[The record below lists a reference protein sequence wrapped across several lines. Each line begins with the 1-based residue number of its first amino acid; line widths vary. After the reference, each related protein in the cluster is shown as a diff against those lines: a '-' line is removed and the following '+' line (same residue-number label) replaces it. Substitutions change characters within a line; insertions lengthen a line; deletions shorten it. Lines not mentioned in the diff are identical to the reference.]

1 MQRTPLENWIKTKIG
16 ADTLAAYQ
24 LKRLRETLR
33 YVRENSRFYRDLL
46 RGIKPDS
53 IENIEDISKIPFTAP
68 DMLAGDPNGFLCVP
82 PHEVSRIVTLP
93 TSGTTSRP
101 KRLFFTPEDIE
112 LTVVFFHHGM
122 SALVRPGERVMIFM
136 PGETPD
142 SVGDVLKRGL
152 ARLGCEGLVYG
163 AVSDYGDASGAL
175 KASRAACAVGLPAQL
190 LALSR
195 IGGQPY
201 VKSVLLSADYVPRAV
216 IKALE
221 ETWNCKVFTHF
232 GMTETCYGGAV
243 ECAAR
248 AGAHMRE
255 ADLLFEIVDP
265 ETGAK
270 LPDGEP
276 GELVFT
282 TLTRRAMPLI
292 RYRTGDYARILAEPC
307 PCGNRFNRIDRL
319 AGRIGGGITVS
330 GVTLTMPMLD
340 EVLFAVPGLRAFEA
354 EVAARDGRDL
364 LILTCDGGSP
374 AELAAALRALPA
386 GFAAEIRR
394 GVPQPIPNGM
404 IKRRILDTRV

>member
-1 MQRTPLENWIKTKIG
+1 
-16 ADTLAAYQ
+16 
-24 LKRLRETLR
+24 
-33 YVRENSRFYRDLL
+33 LL
-46 RGIKPDS
+46 RGIDPAS
-53 IENIEDISKIPFTAP
+53 IENLGDISKIPFTTP
-68 DMLAGDPNGFLCVP
+68 DMLARDPNGFLCVP

-93 TSGTTSRP
+93 TSGTTGRP

-112 LTVVFFHHGM
+112 LTVDFFCHGM
-122 SALVRPGERVMIFM
+122 SALVRPGERIMIFM

-175 KASRAACAVGLPAQL
+175 KASRAACAVGLPAQM
-190 LALSR
+190 LALLRS
-195 IGGQPY
+195 GGQPEL
-201 VKSVLLSADYVPRAV
+201 KSVLLSADYVPRAV

-221 ETWNCKVFTHF
+221 EACNCKVFTHF

-270 LPDGEP
+270 LPDGES
-276 GELVFT
+276 GELVLT

-292 RYRTGDYARILAEPC
+292 RYKTGDCARILAEPC
-307 PCGNRFNRIDRL
+307 PCGSGLKRIDRL
-319 AGRIGGGITVS
+319 TWRIGGGVTLS
-330 GVTLTMPMLD
+330 GVTVTMPMLD
-340 EVLFAVPGLRAFEA
+340 EALFAVPGLRAFEA

-374 AELAAALRALPA
+374 AELAAALRKLSA
-386 GFAAEIRR
+386 GFAVEVRQ
-394 GVPQPIPNGM
+394 GVPRTTLNGM
-404 IKRRILDTRV
+404 IKRRILDTRVQQTRRYS